1 MQRLR
6 VTFAKGDEVKYISH
20 LDLVRTWE
28 RALRRAQIPLA
39 YSHGF
44 NPRPRLFFALA
55 LPVGFTSRAEVLDV
69 FLQQRM
75 GLREFASRLKA
86 QLPIGLQLKSVTEV
100 PVDFPPLP
108 ARVVAAEYEVA
119 VESQDSPE
127 EMQARL
133 DGLLAA
139 QSLPRCRERPG
150 GTREYDLRPLIQALW
165 LASQREGVYII
176 GMRLQANERG
186 TGRPDEVIATL
197 GLAEAVRGIERL
209 RLLLVPD

>member
-150 GTREYDLRPLIQALW
+150 GAREYDLRPLIQALW